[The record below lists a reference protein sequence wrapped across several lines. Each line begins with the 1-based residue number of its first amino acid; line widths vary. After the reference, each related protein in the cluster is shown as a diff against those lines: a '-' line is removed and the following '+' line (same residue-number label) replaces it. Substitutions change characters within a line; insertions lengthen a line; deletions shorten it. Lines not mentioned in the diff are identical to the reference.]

1 MEFKLIALEKICFEA
16 EWLRNLLENL
26 PMFAHHPTTMP
37 IHCDCQVA
45 TVRAISDIYNKKS
58 IHIMRHRIVK

>member
-1 MEFKLIALEKICFEA
+1 MEFELIALEKACFEV

-26 PMFAHHPTTMP
+26 PMFAHHPTIMP

-45 TVRAISDIYNKKS
+45 TVRAISKIIIRRVYTL
-58 IHIMRHRIVK
+58 